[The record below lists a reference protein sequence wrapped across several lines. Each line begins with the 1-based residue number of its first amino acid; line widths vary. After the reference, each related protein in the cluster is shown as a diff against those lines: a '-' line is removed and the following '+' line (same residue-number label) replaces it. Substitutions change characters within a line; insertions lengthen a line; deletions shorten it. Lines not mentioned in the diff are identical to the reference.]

1 MRRPSAPRSLVAT
14 LSVVLLLSAGCGRR
28 PAPATESNA
37 SPEPAEATHAAV
49 PDAPEHLRGDW
60 VVYTHRVVGEP
71 EMTEDEALAM
81 RGRPVAFRADYVA
94 FGADTCR
101 HPTYR
106 LAHLRADSLL
116 SADYAAS
123 PSQFGFVGG
132 PEAMI
137 VRAEILC
144 GEQPWEGPAGRVLS
158 MPDGRVYTLW
168 RGMFFQLE
176 RR

>member
-1 MRRPSAPRSLVAT
+1 MLDPFVARSRVALVLGIL
-14 LSVVLLLSAGCGRR
+14 LSVAGCGRK
-28 PAPATESNA
+28 PAPAAESNA
-37 SPEPAEATHAAV
+37 PPEPADAARATAAE
-49 PDAPEHLRGDW
+49 APEHLRGDW
-60 VVYTHRVVGEP
+60 AVYTYRVIGEP
-71 EMTEDEALAM
+71 EMTEDEALAL
-81 RGRPVAFRADYVA
+81 RGRPVTFTSDYVA

-101 HPTYR
+101 HPTYH
-106 LAHLRADSLL
+106 LAHLRADSVLT
-116 SADYAAS
+116 ADYGAT

-137 VRAEILC
+137 VRAEIRC
-144 GEQPWEGPAGRVLS
+144 GEQPWDGPAARVLS

>member
-1 MRRPSAPRSLVAT
+1 MRRSFVPRSPIMMLSAALLLWAACARKPAPSA
-14 LSVVLLLSAGCGRR
+14 
-28 PAPATESNA
+28 ESNA
-37 SPEPAEATHAAV
+37 PPEPEGSTRVAPE
-49 PDAPEHLRGDW
+49 APEHLRGEW
-60 VVYTHRVVGEP
+60 VVYTHRAIGEP

-81 RGRPVAFRADYVA
+81 RGAPVAFTADYVA

-116 SADYAAS
+116 GADYGAS

-137 VRAEILC
+137 VRAEVLC
-144 GEQPWEGPAGRVLS
+144 GERSWDGPAGRVLS